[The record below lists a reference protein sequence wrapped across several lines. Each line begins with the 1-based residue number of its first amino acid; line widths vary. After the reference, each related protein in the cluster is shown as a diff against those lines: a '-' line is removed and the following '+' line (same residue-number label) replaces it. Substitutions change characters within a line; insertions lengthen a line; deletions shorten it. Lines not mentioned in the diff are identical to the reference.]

1 MKRLK
6 IRRTGTALQGS
17 RGGPRTPV
25 PPDPETIRL
34 RMRREASGAGPW
46 TTA

>member
-1 MKRLK
+1 MRRPRM
-6 IRRTGTALQGS
+6 RRTGTAQQGS

-25 PPDPETIRL
+25 PPDPEMIRL

-46 TTA
+46 ITA